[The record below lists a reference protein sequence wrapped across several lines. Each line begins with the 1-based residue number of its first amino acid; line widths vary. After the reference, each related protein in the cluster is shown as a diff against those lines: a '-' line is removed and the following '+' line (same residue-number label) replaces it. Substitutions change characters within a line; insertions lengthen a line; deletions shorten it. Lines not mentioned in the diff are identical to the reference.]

1 MRHILNAIL
10 SNFPFLSLGK
20 YLDQEYLG
28 IVGNSDNQIISVY
41 VYSILP
47 NDFLKKLFLQLG
59 EEWWWETNR
68 QLPINLAIKDRWTVF
83 RPYLKT
89 FITKDFEMIS
99 GPKVSLDAIM
109 TKRVKRRQITLI
121 KKI

>member
-109 TKRVKRRQITLI
+109 TKRVKRR
-121 KKI
+121 